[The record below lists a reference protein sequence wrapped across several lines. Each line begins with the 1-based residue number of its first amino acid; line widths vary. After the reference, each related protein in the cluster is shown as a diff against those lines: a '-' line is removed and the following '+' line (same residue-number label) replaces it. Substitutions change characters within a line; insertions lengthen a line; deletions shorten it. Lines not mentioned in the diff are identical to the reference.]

1 MIILEADC
9 VAKAYGSRQVL
20 SSASLRAHAGSVTAL
35 CGRNGAGK
43 STLMG
48 IAAGWTRADQ
58 GIVRMDGTL
67 VPRPGLPALARRGLF
82 FLRDRELLTPG
93 VPVRRQLEAVARSA
107 GVAADI
113 PALAETLGIGRQLDL
128 TPPRLSGGETR
139 RAEIALVLVRR
150 PRCLLAD
157 EPFRGI
163 SPLDIEAIVQALRGL
178 AAGGAAVVI
187 SGHEVGALL
196 DAADRVVWCVGGST
210 REFASA
216 SAARED
222 WQFRQEYLGDVP
234 GVISQSISGAL
245 NA

>member
-1 MIILEADC
+1 
-9 VAKAYGSRQVL
+9 
-20 SSASLRAHAGSVTAL
+20 AGSVTAL

-67 VPRPGLPALARRGLF
+67 VPRPSLPALARRGLF
-82 FLRDRELLTPG
+82 FLRDRDLLAPG
-93 VPVRRQLEAVARSA
+93 IPVRRQLEAVARSA
-107 GVAADI
+107 GHMADI
-113 PALAETLGIGRQLDL
+113 PALAEALGIGGQLDL

-139 RAEIALVLVRR
+139 RTEIALALARR

-163 SPLDIEAIVQALRGL
+163 SPLDIEAIVQALREL
-178 AAGGAAVVI
+178 ADSGAAVVVA
-187 SGHEVGALL
+187 GHEVGVLL
-196 DAADRVVWCVGGST
+196 DTADHVVWCAGGST

-234 GVISQSISGAL
+234 SVISQSISGAL